1 MGQRLYNDKG
11 GSDMVSDSCAVT
23 DDCGSMK
30 VHLPFLF
37 ETVVRTAIDLVRA
50 PVIEEGGDDF

>member
-23 DDCGSMK
+23 DDCGSMH

-50 PVIEEGGDDF
+50 PVID